1 MDKEEKV
8 RRLEVKGNTLR
19 VYLYVLRHGPCELR
33 EVQHGLALSSAS
45 LAIYHLNKLIEA
57 GYVGQDGSGRYAA
70 LKDATSEFLA
80 GYSKV
85 GATIVPRSFF
95 FSLLFTMLVTFFGIE
110 AIHDSGF
117 TPDLLAV
124 SVAAVAALWYETA
137 GLWRR
142 LATWE

>member
-1 MDKEEKV
+1 
-8 RRLEVKGNTLR
+8 
-19 VYLYVLRHGPCELR
+19 
-33 EVQHGLALSSAS
+33 
-45 LAIYHLNKLIEA
+45 
-57 GYVGQDGSGRYAA
+57 

-95 FSLLFTMLVTFFGIE
+95 ISLLFTMLVAFFGLE
-110 AIHDSGF
+110 ALRDSAF
-117 TPDLLAV
+117 TPDLLVV
-124 SVAAVAALWYETA
+124 SVAAVGALWYETA